1 MTTNYQDFQAGGSS
15 NELPTIY
22 LSDSVVVG
30 GTVITSTSIVS
41 ISISTIT
48 YPSGSFALP
57 AGGQTITLTGNFFE
71 VGVTLTVGGSSV
83 AVTRV
88 SLTSATFTSP
98 AKSAGTYNVVLTNP
112 DGTSASIS
120 IVYAVGLPGAPTIG
134 TATATGTT
142 SATVA
147 FTAPASDG
155 GGTITQYTATSNP
168 GGITGTLNQ
177 AGSGTITV
185 NGLSQGTAYIFT
197 VTATNAAGTGT
208 ASSASNSITT
218 FATPVNSVAP
228 VVSGTA
234 NFGQTLS
241 CTTGIWTGTA
251 TITYAYQWQ
260 RNGSNISGETS
271 STYTLV
277 AADVG
282 NPILCVVT
290 GTNSYGS
297 SSANSNS
304 TAAVSAIAP
313 GAPTIGT
320 ATTVT
325 KTSATV
331 TYSAPASN
339 GGATITT
346 YTATSSP
353 GNITGTVSQSGSGTI
368 TVTGLSSGTNYTFTV
383 TATNSAGTSSASSAS
398 NQITTI
404 VAPGAPTIGTAT
416 TVSGTSATVSFTAPA
431 DNGGGTITTYTATSS
446 PGNVTGTLS
455 QAGSGTIT
463 VTGLTAGT
471 TYTFTVTATNS
482 AGTGAASAASN
493 SITTVTVPGAPT
505 IGTATATS
513 GTTATVSFTAP
524 ASDGG
529 ATITTYTATSSPG
542 GITGTLNQAGSG
554 TITVSGLS
562 ASTTYTF
569 TVTATNTAG
578 TSAASASSNAITMPL
593 AGNIWSWGNNTNNWL
608 AVGSGGNKSNPV
620 QNIANASNWTEISSG
635 GRASYG
641 IKTDGTLWSWGGNNY
656 GVLGNN
662 STFSQTSPVQTSL
675 GGTNW
680 RTISGGSQNAVAVKT
695 DGTLWVWGRNN
706 FGTVGD
712 GSTIDRYTPTQTVSG
727 GTDWSSAGSGQWV
740 TGAIKTDGTLWTWG
754 RATAGALGNN
764 DSSNNM
770 SSPVQTVS
778 GGNTWRQISVGNAFM
793 AAIKT
798 DGTLWTWGSGSFGV
812 LGNNSAISR
821 SSPIQTISAGTNW
834 SQVAAGYNH
843 MAAVKTDGTLWL
855 WGRNNYG
862 QLGDSTFNDRSSPI
876 QTVAGDTTW
885 RVVSAG
891 NNGITGSI
899 KTDGTLWTWGRNS
912 YGALGDNT
920 TTTRNSPVQ
929 TSRGGTDWKRIAVA
943 IQDASTGLRMNAIV
957 A

>member
-1 MTTNYQDFQAGGSS
+1 MTTNYQDFQPGGSS

-30 GTVITSTSIVS
+30 GTVITSNSIVS

-57 AGGQTITLTGNFFE
+57 AGGQTITLTGNYFE
-71 VGVTLTVGGSSV
+71 EGMALTVDGSAV
-83 AVTRV
+83 AVTRI
-88 SLTSATFTSP
+88 STTSATFTSP
-98 AKSAGTYNVVLTNP
+98 AKSVGTYNVVLTNP
-112 DGTSASIS
+112 AGTTASIS
-120 IVYAVGLPGAPTIG
+120 MVYAVALPGAPTIG
-134 TATATGTT
+134 TATVTGTT

-155 GGTITQYTATSNP
+155 GSVITTYTATSTP

-197 VTATNAAGTGT
+197 VTATNSAGTGS
-208 ASSASNSITT
+208 ASGTSNSITT
-218 FATPVNSVAP
+218 FATPVNSDAP

-260 RNGSNISGETS
+260 RNGSNISSATS

-277 AADVG
+277 QADVG
-282 NPILCVVT
+282 NPIRCVVT

-313 GAPTIGT
+313 DAPTIGT

-331 TYSAPASN
+331 TFTAPASN

-353 GNITGTVSQSGSGTI
+353 GNITGTLSQSGSGTI
-368 TVTGLSSGTNYTFTV
+368 TVTGLTAGTNYTFTV
-383 TATNSAGTSSASSAS
+383 TATNSAGTSSASGAS
-398 NQITTI
+398 NQITTT

-431 DNGGGTITTYTATSS
+431 DDGGGTITQYTATSS

-463 VTGLTAGT
+463 VNGLTAGSS
-471 TYTFTVTATNS
+471 YTFTVTATNS
-482 AGTGAASAASN
+482 AGTSAASAASN

-505 IGTATATS
+505 IGTATATG

-542 GITGTLNQAGSG
+542 SITGTLNQAGSG
-554 TITVSGLS
+554 TITVTGLS

-578 TSAASASSNAITMPL
+578 TSSASEASNAITTL
-593 AGNIWSWGNNTNNWL
+593 LSGNIWSWGNNTNLFL
-608 AVGSGGNKSNPV
+608 AVGVSGDQSNPI
-620 QNIANASNWTEISSG
+620 QNISNDNNWTQVISG
-635 GRASYG
+635 GRPTFG
-641 IKTDGTLWSWGGNNY
+641 IKTDGTLWAWGGNNY
-656 GVLGNN
+656 GGLGDGSLIGRN
-662 STFSQTSPVQTSL
+662 SPVQNAA
-675 GGTNW
+675 GGTTW
-680 RTISGGSQNAVAVKT
+680 SVAAAGSAGGVAIKT
-695 DGTLWVWGRNN
+695 DGTLWTWGQNN
-706 FGTVGD
+706 FGQLGNNNTTNTSSPD
-712 GSTIDRYTPTQTVSG
+712 QTVAG
-727 GTDWSSAGSGQWV
+727 GTTWSSVAMASSLS
-740 TGAIKTDGTLWTWG
+740 GAIKTDGTLWTWG
-754 RATAGALGNN
+754 RNLSGALGNN
-764 DSSNNM
+764 NSISQ
-770 SSPVQTVS
+770 SSPVQTIASGTNWKQIAVGGFYWMASIKTDGTLWSWGINGNGQLGNNTTSDKSSPIQTVS
-778 GGNTWRQISVGNAFM
+778 AGTNWKQITAGYRHA

-798 DGTLWTWGSGSFGV
+798 DGTLWTWG
-812 LGNNSAISR
+812 
-821 SSPIQTISAGTNW
+821 
-834 SQVAAGYNH
+834 
-843 MAAVKTDGTLWL
+843 
-855 WGRNNYG
+855 RNNYA
-862 QLGDSTFNDRSSPI
+862 QLGDGTTIDRSSPV
-876 QTVAGDTTW
+876 QTVSGDTTW
-885 RVVSAG
+885 SVVSAG
-891 NNGITGSI
+891 NTGMTASI
-899 KTDGTLWTWGRNS
+899 KTDGTLWTWGRNNI
-912 YGALGDNT
+912 GQLGD
-920 TTTRNSPVQ
+920 
-929 TSRGGTDWKRIAVA
+929 GTI
-943 IQDASTGLRMNAIV
+943 IQRKLLVFQLTCILIIIRLALPITH
-957 A
+957 